1 MSVKTITPAEAIR
14 AIDAGTAIVL
24 DVRQPEEHELQ
35 RIPGS
40 LLLPLDTITAESAA
54 RVLPDKHALIYV
66 HCRSGVRSAAAA
78 QKLEALCY
86 TNLRDLGGLMGWPY
100 ELE

>member
-1 MSVKTITPAEAIR
+1 MSVKTISPAEAIR

-35 RIPGS
+35 RIPGA
-40 LLLPLDTITAESAA
+40 LLLPLNTITAESAA
-54 RVLPDKHALIYV
+54 RLLPDKDALIYV
-66 HCRSGVRSAAAA
+66 HCHSGVRSAAAA
-78 QKLEALCY
+78 RRLEALGY
-86 TNLRDLGGLMGWPY
+86 TNLRDMGGLMSWPY